1 MLPKYE
7 VMECSKV
14 RKLITPL
21 QSNYAVMIHFDE
33 RLTEFQRGGR
43 GNKHVN
49 PISGYF
55 KTGINNAGTSLYTHT
70 PSKKSTILILGVNT
84 GQPVS
89 SYS

>member
-14 RKLITPL
+14 REPKAPL
-21 QSNYAVMIHFDE
+21 QSKYAVMIHFDE

-55 KTGINNAGTSLYTHT
+55 KTGINKAGTSLNTHT
-70 PSKKSTILILGVNT
+70 
-84 GQPVS
+84 
-89 SYS
+89 